1 MDPHD
6 RRKLT
11 HALQFALD
19 AHREQC
25 RKGKDVP
32 YASHLLQVA
41 GLVLEYGGRDV
52 DLAVAGLLHDVLED
66 TCVREEEIAERF
78 GERVRAI
85 VRSCTDLLEGDT
97 REQKSEWKLRKKA
110 YLKRFAAEDRDTQ
123 TVAACDKLHN
133 LTNLVADLRADGTG
147 FLERFNSSPDDTVW
161 YFKKLGKELRK
172 DLPKP
177 HGCEFYAR
185 LDELCALV
193 EGSS

>member
-41 GLVLEYGGRDV
+41 GLVLEYGGRDI

-66 TCVREEEIAERF
+66 TCVPETEIVERF

-97 REQKSEWKLRKKA
+97 CEQKSEWKLRKEA
-110 YLKRFAAEDRDTQ
+110 YVERFAGEDSGTQ

-133 LTNLVADLRADGTG
+133 LTNLVADLRAQGPAFLDDFNGGRDGT
-147 FLERFNSSPDDTVW
+147 LW
-161 YFKKLGKELRK
+161 YFAEIEARLRPELPEALRCEFRARLEELRV
-172 DLPKP
+172 
-177 HGCEFYAR
+177 
-185 LDELCALV
+185 LV
-193 EGSS
+193 RRPG